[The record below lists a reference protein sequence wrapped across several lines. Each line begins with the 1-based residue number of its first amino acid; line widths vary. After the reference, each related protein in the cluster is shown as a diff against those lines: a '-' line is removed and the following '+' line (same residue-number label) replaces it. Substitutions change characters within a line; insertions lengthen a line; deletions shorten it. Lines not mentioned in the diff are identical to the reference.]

1 MEKILTEN
9 MHHQFFSVTTNIS
22 KQIRDRERE
31 REGYIAASLSSQFN
45 QHKCWQAHKH
55 ALP

>member
-22 KQIRDRERE
+22 KQIRERE